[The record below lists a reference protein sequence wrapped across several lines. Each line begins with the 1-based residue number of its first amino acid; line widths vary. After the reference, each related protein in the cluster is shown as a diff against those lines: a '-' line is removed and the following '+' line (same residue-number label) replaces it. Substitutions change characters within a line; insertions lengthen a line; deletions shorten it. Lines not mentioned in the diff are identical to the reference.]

1 MLYLLNIKNA
11 PNPFKLF
18 DNKTERNTEKI
29 RGKIGAILMWRIK
42 SDPFRIVLDYS
53 LLLLLFKIFH
63 IKNIAAIGAL
73 TLVGTFSWVYV
84 IYMGV
89 ILYVFQRRPILRSDI
104 SLLNVGLM
112 IAGKLKYLVYLAA
125 VLLIGLLGWVVFK
138 ASVELLELHSP
149 LFLLIG
155 GFVVFSFLGLRN
167 ITNYRYKLLI
177 YRTVMS
183 PTYCL
188 FKNIKVSKEFDYLFF
203 KDEDYFDN
211 YNLYK
216 EVRLK
221 EKPDIYFFC
230 VESYG
235 SVLLKKPEYEQ
246 RVRPIYKQVQEKLST
261 KGYGVASSLSTPPI
275 LAGGSWLSYTTF
287 IYGTRISGNELY
299 DLIFVQSK
307 AFHTYESV
315 LHFLKRQG
323 YENHL
328 LCPIGGY
335 EIDIDW
341 DIIKKNF
348 AADNFFDWESL
359 DYQGKTQFFFKIGP
373 CPPDQF
379 SINKANLIM
388 QENEG
393 PKSLFFCT
401 LNSHIPYHSP
411 TKIVENWEE
420 LNNPKLDLN
429 ETQDKKINQEEKYF
443 QCAKYQLEFISD
455 FIEKQNNDNAL
466 YVLFGDHQP
475 PFVTKEK
482 HGLDTPVH
490 VITKNKDFLTTF
502 HTYGFSEGMMPQ
514 VTNSASLRHEG
525 FYSLFMKALN
535 KNYGTNPDIELPY
548 LPNGVKFKSEDN
560 E

>member
-1 MLYLLNIKNA
+1 
-11 PNPFKLF
+11 
-18 DNKTERNTEKI
+18 
-29 RGKIGAILMWRIK
+29 MWRIK
-42 SDPFRIVLDYS
+42 SDPFRIVIDYS
-53 LLLLLFKIFH
+53 LLLLVFKIFQL
-63 IKNIAAIGAL
+63 KNIAAIGVL

-89 ILYVFQRRPILRSDI
+89 ILYVFRRRPILRSDI

-112 IAGKLKYLVYLAA
+112 IAGKAKYLVYLAA
-125 VLLIGLLGWVVFK
+125 VLLIGLLGWIVFK
-138 ASVELLELHSP
+138 VSVTLLELYSP
-149 LFLLIG
+149 LFSLIAG
-155 GFVVFSFLGLRN
+155 AIVLSFLGFRN
-167 ITNYRYKLLI
+167 ISNYRYKLLI

-183 PTYCL
+183 PAYCL

-203 KDEDYFDN
+203 KGEEYFDN

-216 EVRLK
+216 NLHLK

-235 SVLLKKPEYEQ
+235 SVLLKKPTYDQRVQTIYEQ
-246 RVRPIYKQVQEKLST
+246 AQKKLSA
-261 KGYGVASSLSTPPI
+261 KGYGVASSLSTPSI

-287 IYGTRISGNELY
+287 MYGIHISGNELY
-299 DLIFVQSK
+299 DLMFTQSK
-307 AFHTYESV
+307 TFHAYESV

-328 LCPIGGY
+328 LCPIGSY
-335 EIDIDW
+335 DLDIDW
-341 DIIKKNF
+341 ETIQKNF
-348 AADNFFDWESL
+348 VSDNFFDWESI

-411 TKIVENWEE
+411 TKVVENWEE
-420 LNNPKLDLN
+420 LNDPSLDLH
-429 ETQDKKINQEEKYF
+429 ETQNQNINREEKYF
-443 QCAKYQLEFISD
+443 LSAKYQLEFISD
-455 FIEKQNNDNAL
+455 FIEKQNNDEAL
-466 YVLFGDHQP
+466 YILFGDHQP

-502 HTYGFSEGMMPQ
+502 HKHGFSEEMMPQ
-514 VTNSASLRHEG
+514 IDNTSLRHEG

-535 KNYGTNPDIELPY
+535 KNYGTNPDVELPY
-548 LPNGVKFKSEDN
+548 LPNGVEFQSDTSDA
-560 E
+560 